1 MAIKYG
7 YLVDPNKQFQ
17 YKNGKNLTSG
27 YLRVFDAN
35 TDDPAP
41 TYSNWQLT
49 PNPQNITLDDNGR
62 AVVICDSSKSYR
74 LEVFSYDGELLWT
87 IEPLTCMGGGGS
99 SVSVGVQDI
108 ISTDQSVQVD
118 IHNGIAD
125 LSADRGDPQVIVTSS
140 NTLTEDGQFTFTTA
154 TSRSG
159 NKLNISD
166 GQVVSARQYIHFEAT
181 VALVWAGAA
190 NASTEVSLTCLDTT
204 EKRDFD
210 LSFAHTEYL
219 DVSADYEVSTD
230 NTPLYVTVLNLYPG
244 MTATV
249 ENFSVHAVTKRYGD
263 GSEYRAGNG
272 ILIQAGE
279 ISVDPSVVQ
288 EKLEAGANIS
298 IVGNVISATAEPQ
311 QPADWAATEGVTRIL
326 NKPDLDVYATHS
338 EVTYGLAQKQDTISD
353 LSTIRSGAAAGATA
367 VQPSEMD
374 SALAGKQDVIN
385 DLSTIRSG
393 AAKGATSVQ
402 PADLAPYAVA
412 SDVETALA
420 GKQDTI
426 SDLSTIRSGASA
438 GATAVQPA
446 TMNSALAG
454 KQDTIS
460 DLATIRSGAA
470 SGATAVQP
478 ATMNSA
484 LAGKQDTIADLS
496 DIRSGAA
503 AGATAVQPAALEPY
517 ALTSDVNTVLA
528 GKQDVISDL
537 STIRSGASAGAT
549 AVQPG
554 DLATVATTGAYSDLS
569 GTPTIPT
576 VDQIYDGTSANAQS
590 GVAVASAIS
599 GKQDTISDLS
609 TIRNGA
615 AAGATAVQP
624 ADLDPY
630 AMTSDVNTALAGKQD
645 SISDLATIRSGAAAG
660 ATAVQPADMNTALAG
675 KQDVISDLSAIRS
688 GAASGATAVQPATMN
703 TALALK
709 EDAANKSQTLDPT
722 SATQFPSS
730 AATASFVNSSVATNT
745 ATFRG
750 NFNLTDLGL
759 TYPATNAQIE
769 AALDAH
775 TWPVGVVPTNNDYV
789 YVEIENPQTTGIDD
803 VVERFKYDGT
813 YWHYEYTLNNSS
825 FTAAEKAAI
834 DSGIDS
840 AKVAIYDAHVAN
852 GDIHVTAT
860 EKATWNA
867 KQDAISDLSTIRSG
881 AAAGVTAVQPGDLA
895 TVATTG
901 AYGDLSGT
909 PTVEQTYDGTSA
921 NAQSGVAVAGAIAGK
936 QDTISDLS
944 TIRSG
949 AAAGA
954 TAVQPGDLATV
965 ATTGAYSDLSGT
977 PAIPVVDQ
985 TYDAN
990 STNAQSGVSVAS
1002 AVSTKQDTI
1011 SDLSTI
1017 RSGAAAG
1024 ATAVQPGD
1032 LATVATTGAYSDL
1045 SGTPTIP
1052 TVDQTYNAASAN
1064 AQSGVAVASA
1074 ISGKQDTI
1082 SDLSTIRSGAAA
1094 GATAVQP
1101 GDLSAVATTGAY
1113 SDLSGTPTVDQ
1124 TYSAASTNAQSG
1136 VAVASAIAGVNAVPA
1151 STSSDADKVLTVD
1164 AQGVPGWANAQA
1176 PISAGSGID
1185 ITNNVVSAKVDGS
1198 TIGTN
1203 SNGELES
1210 LVTQTNADWDAVSGV
1225 SEILN
1230 KPVPKTLSAG
1240 AGISITENQSTITIA
1255 NTAPDVPIGSW
1266 EDVSTEA
1273 QFNTTPILAGTI
1285 EIKYNATL
1293 KLVSVTADVNLDAGA
1308 AGIFT
1313 WSNRLKPVANAF
1325 ALGNALNL
1333 YVSQTGLTQPAN
1345 ATNRWVNGVWM
1356 WPVVGGN

>member
-1 MAIKYG
+1 MATT
-7 YLVDPNKQFQ
+7 YLRLFDPTQQFQ
-17 YKNGKNLTSG
+17 LKSG
-27 YLRVFDAN
+27 AINTAGLLRVYLN
-35 TDDPAP
+35 GTDDLADIYDENGTQLAQPAV
-41 TYSNWQLT
+41 
-49 PNPQNITLDDNGR
+49 LDNNGR
-62 AVVICDSSKSYR
+62 ALGLFVDSKKTYR
-74 LEVFSYDGELLWT
+74 LEVYDQFGSLLFT
-87 IEPLTCMGGGGS
+87 VRNMTPCGGGGGS
-99 SVSVGVQDI
+99 SLGSQYDLV
-108 ISTDQSVQVD
+108 STDGSVSIDKSVD
-118 IHNGIAD
+118 GGRTTFD
-125 LSADRGDPQVIVTSS
+125 LSADKGSPEVIVTASAERTTDGAFRFS
-140 NTLTEDGQFTFTTA
+140 APTSHSGTKLTVDDGTV
-154 TSRSG
+154 
-159 NKLNISD
+159 ISD
-166 GQVVSARQYIHFEAT
+166 RQFIHFEAT
-181 VALVWAGAA
+181 VRLVWSSQQ
-190 NASTEVSLTCLDTT
+190 NAEADIQFRCMDTVET
-204 EKRDFD
+204 VRFD
-210 LSFAHTEYL
+210 LSFPHTEFL
-219 DVSADYEVSTD
+219 DVSADYEVTTD
-230 NTPLYVTVLNLYPG
+230 GTAIPVTVSGLPTGLS
-244 MTATV
+244 ATV
-249 ENFSVHAVTKRYGD
+249 ENFSVHAIARRYGE
-263 GSEYRAGNG
+263 GGEYRAGNG
-272 ILIQAGE
+272 IIIQTGE
-279 ISVDPSVVQ
+279 ISIDPTVVQ

-326 NKPDLDVYATHS
+326 NKPDLGVYATHS

-367 VQPSEMD
+367 VQPATMNA
-374 SALAGKQDVIN
+374 ALAGKQDVIS

-420 GKQDTI
+420 GKQDVI

-484 LAGKQDTIADLS
+484 LAGKQDVISDLS

-503 AGATAVQPAALEPY
+503 SGATAVQPA
-517 ALTSDVNTVLA
+517 TMNTALA

-537 STIRSGASAGAT
+537 SDIRSGAS
-549 AVQPG
+549 
-554 DLATVATTGAYSDLS
+554 
-569 GTPTIPT
+569 
-576 VDQIYDGTSANAQS
+576 
-590 GVAVASAIS
+590 
-599 GKQDTISDLS
+599 
-609 TIRNGA
+609 
-615 AAGATAVQP
+615 
-624 ADLDPY
+624 
-630 AMTSDVNTALAGKQD
+630 
-645 SISDLATIRSGAAAG
+645 AG

-675 KQDVISDLSAIRS
+675 KQDVISDLSTIRS
-688 GAASGATAVQPATMN
+688 GAAAGATAVQPATMN
-703 TALALK
+703 SALALK

-722 SATQFPSS
+722 SATEFPSS

-750 NFNLTDLGL
+750 NFKLADLGL

-803 VVERFKYDGT
+803 VVERFKYDGS

-852 GDIHVTAT
+852 GDIHVTAA

-867 KQDAISDLSTIRSG
+867 KQDA
-881 AAAGVTAVQPGDLA
+881 
-895 TVATTG
+895 
-901 AYGDLSGT
+901 
-909 PTVEQTYDGTSA
+909 
-921 NAQSGVAVAGAIAGK
+921 
-936 QDTISDLS
+936 ISDLS

-965 ATTGAYSDLSGT
+965 AS
-977 PAIPVVDQ
+977 
-985 TYDAN
+985 
-990 STNAQSGVSVAS
+990 
-1002 AVSTKQDTI
+1002 
-1011 SDLSTI
+1011 
-1017 RSGAAAG
+1017 
-1024 ATAVQPGD
+1024 
-1032 LATVATTGAYSDL
+1032 TGAYSDL

-1052 TVDQTYNAASAN
+1052 VVDQTYDASSAN

-1082 SDLSTIRSGAAA
+1082 SDLATIRSGAAA

-1185 ITNNVVSAKVDGS
+1185 ITNNVVSAKVDGTS
-1198 TIGTN
+1198 VSFNAQGQLQSAAGT
-1203 SNGELES
+1203 
-1210 LVTQTNADWDAVSGV
+1210 QADWAENDPADPSYIVA
-1225 SEILN
+1225 
-1230 KPVPKTLSAG
+1230 KPVPKMLTAG
-1240 AGISITENQSTITIA
+1240 NGISITENQSTITIA
-1255 NTAPDVPIGSW
+1255 NTSTVDQTYNASSANAQSGIAVASGISNAVSGAIGDLPTNLTAAQI
-1266 EDVSTEA
+1266 EAIKVALGIDETELFSGNA
-1273 QFNTTPILAGTI
+1273 TGNTPINLSESMFHFERLKIWICSKEDANNPVSIVEVPTSGLSSYLWVYLTDRYNNTWQWITWRFSYAITNSGTTLT
-1285 EIKYNATL
+1285 EVSNAYGG
-1293 KLVSVTADVNLDAGA
+1293 SNSNS
-1308 AGIFT
+1308 T
-1313 WSNRLKPVANAF
+1313 WSA
-1325 ALGNALNL
+1325 GLNV
-1333 YVSQTGLTQPAN
+1333 YDNHVYKI
-1345 ATNRWVNGVWM
+1345 
-1356 WPVVGGN
+1356 VGIHRIASN

>member
-87 IEPLTCMGGGGS
+87 IEPLTCMGGGGY

-159 NKLNISD
+159 NKLNIVD
-166 GQVVSARQYIHFEAT
+166 GQVVSAKQYIHFEAT

-190 NASTEVSLTCLDTT
+190 NASTEVSLVCLDTT

-219 DVSADYEVSTD
+219 DVSADYEVSTE

-272 ILIQAGE
+272 ILIQTGE
-279 ISVDPSVVQ
+279 ISIDPTVVQ

-311 QPADWAATEGVTRIL
+311 QPSDWAATEGVTRIL
-326 NKPDLDVYATHS
+326 NKPDLGVYATHS
-338 EVTYGLAQKQDTISD
+338 EVSYGLAQKQDTISD

-367 VQPSEMD
+367 VQPSEMS
-374 SALAGKQDVIN
+374 SALAGKQDVIS
-385 DLSTIRSG
+385 DLSAIRSG

-454 KQDTIS
+454 KQDVIS
-460 DLATIRSGAA
+460 DLNTIRSGAA

-478 ATMNSA
+478 ATMNAA
-484 LAGKQDTIADLS
+484 LAGKQDVISDLS

-503 AGATAVQPAALEPY
+503 AGATAVQPA
-517 ALTSDVNTVLA
+517 TMNTALA

-537 STIRSGASAGAT
+537 SDIRSGASAGAT
-549 AVQPG
+549 AVQP
-554 DLATVATTGAYSDLS
+554 
-569 GTPTIPT
+569 
-576 VDQIYDGTSANAQS
+576 
-590 GVAVASAIS
+590 
-599 GKQDTISDLS
+599 
-609 TIRNGA
+609 
-615 AAGATAVQP
+615 
-624 ADLDPY
+624 AD
-630 AMTSDVNTALAGKQD
+630 MNTALAGKQD
-645 SISDLATIRSGAAAG
+645 VISDLATIRSGAAAG

-675 KQDVISDLSAIRS
+675 
-688 GAASGATAVQPATMN
+688 
-703 TALALK
+703 K

-750 NFNLTDLGL
+750 NFKLTDLGL

-769 AALDAH
+769 SALDAH
-775 TWPVGVVPTNNDYV
+775 TWPVGVTPTNNDYV

-803 VVERFKYDGT
+803 VVERFKYDGS

-852 GDIHVTAT
+852 GDIHVTAA

-867 KQDAISDLSTIRSG
+867 KQDA
-881 AAAGVTAVQPGDLA
+881 
-895 TVATTG
+895 
-901 AYGDLSGT
+901 
-909 PTVEQTYDGTSA
+909 
-921 NAQSGVAVAGAIAGK
+921 
-936 QDTISDLS
+936 
-944 TIRSG
+944 
-949 AAAGA
+949 
-954 TAVQPGDLATV
+954 
-965 ATTGAYSDLSGT
+965 
-977 PAIPVVDQ
+977 
-985 TYDAN
+985 
-990 STNAQSGVSVAS
+990 
-1002 AVSTKQDTI
+1002 I

-1052 TVDQTYNAASAN
+1052 TVDQAYNASSAN

-1101 GDLSAVATTGAY
+1101 GDLATVATTGAY

-1185 ITNNVVSAKVDGS
+1185 ITNNTVSVKVDGS
-1198 TIGTN
+1198 SVSINAQGQLQSAAGT
-1203 SNGELES
+1203 
-1210 LVTQTNADWDAVSGV
+1210 QADWAETDPADPSYIVA
-1225 SEILN
+1225 
-1230 KPVPKTLSAG
+1230 KPVPKTLTAG
-1240 AGISITENQSTITIA
+1240 NGISITENQSTITIT
-1255 NTAPDVPIGSW
+1255 NTFASAAVTDVQV
-1266 EDVSTEA
+1266 D
-1273 QFNTTPILAGTI
+1273 GT
-1285 EIKYNATL
+1285 
-1293 KLVSVTADVNLDAGA
+1293 SVVTNG
-1308 AGIFT
+1308 
-1313 WSNRLKPVANAF
+1313 VANITVDQTYDASSANAQSGVAVASAISAAVIPISVVA
-1325 ALGNALNL
+1325 ALPANPDPNTL
-1333 YVSQTGLTQPAN
+1333 YVVTGA
-1345 ATNRWVNGVWM
+1345 
-1356 WPVVGGN
+1356 

>member
-1 MAIKYG
+1 MATKYG

-125 LSADRGDPQVIVTSS
+125 LSADKGDPQVIVTSS

-159 NKLNISD
+159 NKLNIVD
-166 GQVVSARQYIHFEAT
+166 GQVVSAKQYIHFEAT

-190 NASTEVSLTCLDTT
+190 NASTEVSLVCLDTT

-219 DVSADYEVSTD
+219 DVSADYEVSTE

-272 ILIQAGE
+272 ILIQTGE
-279 ISVDPSVVQ
+279 ISIDPTVVQ

-311 QPADWAATEGVTRIL
+311 QPSDWAATEGVTRIL
-326 NKPDLDVYATHS
+326 NKPDLDIYATHS

-367 VQPSEMD
+367 VQPSEMS
-374 SALAGKQDVIN
+374 SALAGKQDVIS

-412 SDVETALA
+412 SDVESALA
-420 GKQDTI
+420 GKQDVI

-454 KQDTIS
+454 KQDVIS
-460 DLATIRSGAA
+460 DLNTIRSGAA

-478 ATMNSA
+478 ATMNAA
-484 LAGKQDTIADLS
+484 LAGKQDVISDLA

-503 AGATAVQPAALEPY
+503 AGATAVQPADM
-517 ALTSDVNTVLA
+517 TSALA

-537 STIRSGASAGAT
+537 S
-549 AVQPG
+549 
-554 DLATVATTGAYSDLS
+554 D
-569 GTPTIPT
+569 
-576 VDQIYDGTSANAQS
+576 
-590 GVAVASAIS
+590 
-599 GKQDTISDLS
+599 
-609 TIRNGA
+609 
-615 AAGATAVQP
+615 
-624 ADLDPY
+624 
-630 AMTSDVNTALAGKQD
+630 
-645 SISDLATIRSGAAAG
+645 IRSGAAAG

-675 KQDVISDLSAIRS
+675 KQDVISDLSTIRS
-688 GAASGATAVQPATMN
+688 GAAAGATAVQPADMN
-703 TALALK
+703 TALATK
-709 EDAANKSQTLDPT
+709 EDAANKSQTLDPAST
-722 SATQFPSS
+722 TQFPSS

-750 NFNLTDLGL
+750 NFKLPDLGL
-759 TYPATNAQIE
+759 TYPATDAQIE

-775 TWPVGVVPTNNDYV
+775 VWPVGVVPTNNDYV
-789 YVEIENPQTTGIDD
+789 YVEIENPQTTGVDD
-803 VVERFKYDGT
+803 VVKRFKFNGT
-813 YWHYEYTLNNSS
+813 DWHYEYTLNNSS

-834 DSGIDS
+834 DSGIDA

-852 GDIHVTAT
+852 GDIHVTPT
-860 EKATWNA
+860 EKTTWNA

-881 AAAGVTAVQPGDLA
+881 AAAGATAVQDPDYVHTDENFTSAEKTKLSGIEAGAQVNVNADWNAASGTDAYIANKPQNLVQDASYVHTDENFTSSDKSKLAGIEAGAQVNVKPDWNATAGSDDEILNKPSLA

-901 AYGDLSGT
+901 AFSDLSGT
-909 PTVEQTYDGTSA
+909 PTVDQTYDGTSA
-921 NAQSGVAVAGAIAGK
+921 NAQSGVAVA
-936 QDTISDLS
+936 Q
-944 TIRSG
+944 
-949 AAAGA
+949 
-954 TAVQPGDLATV
+954 
-965 ATTGAYSDLSGT
+965 
-977 PAIPVVDQ
+977 
-985 TYDAN
+985 
-990 STNAQSGVSVAS
+990 
-1002 AVSTKQDTI
+1002 
-1011 SDLSTI
+1011 
-1017 RSGAAAG
+1017 
-1024 ATAVQPGD
+1024 
-1032 LATVATTGAYSDL
+1032 
-1045 SGTPTIP
+1045 
-1052 TVDQTYNAASAN
+1052 
-1064 AQSGVAVASA
+1064 
-1074 ISGKQDTI
+1074 
-1082 SDLSTIRSGAAA
+1082 
-1094 GATAVQP
+1094 
-1101 GDLSAVATTGAY
+1101 
-1113 SDLSGTPTVDQ
+1113 
-1124 TYSAASTNAQSG
+1124 
-1136 VAVASAIAGVNAVPA
+1136 AIAGVNAVPA
-1151 STSSDADKVLTVD
+1151 STSADSSKVLTVNSI
-1164 AQGVPGWANAQA
+1164 GTPEWAAAQA

-1185 ITNNVVSAKVDGS
+1185 ITNNAVSVKVDGTTVTVNGS
-1198 TIGTN
+1198 GQLQATQPTVDQTYNASSANAQSGTAVAGAIAGKEDEFSAGDGLEFTTDGQGN
-1203 SNGELES
+1203 RVLQVDTPVDIVAGPGIVIDNPDGNTLRVSVSQADEVVLFETTTPTTGTVAPITLSESIYNFEKIKIVGRLNGNDAVGAPMEWGWYTNDIPVGSRLNCFGVPLNDITNPSLGVYIRNSVEVVSNGTS
-1210 LVTQTNADWDAVSGV
+1210 LTHEHTHSWQLQGNS
-1225 SEILN
+1225 LM
-1230 KPVPKTLSAG
+1230 P
-1240 AGISITENQSTITIA
+1240 QST
-1255 NTAPDVPIGSW
+1255 DVWG
-1266 EDVSTEA
+1266 
-1273 QFNTTPILAGTI
+1273 QLRYF
-1285 EIKYNATL
+1285 
-1293 KLVSVTADVNLDAGA
+1293 
-1308 AGIFT
+1308 
-1313 WSNRLKPVANAF
+1313 R
-1325 ALGNALNL
+1325 
-1333 YVSQTGLTQPAN
+1333 
-1345 ATNRWVNGVWM
+1345 
-1356 WPVVGGN
+1356 VVGIHRIASN

>member
-1 MAIKYG
+1 MATKYG

-87 IEPLTCMGGGGS
+87 IEPLACMSGGGS

-140 NTLTEDGQFTFTTA
+140 NTLTEDGQFTFTAA

-159 NKLNISD
+159 SKLNIVD

-219 DVSADYEVSTD
+219 DVSADYEVSTE

-244 MTATV
+244 MTAQV

-279 ISVDPSVVQ
+279 ISVDPTVVQ

-326 NKPDLDVYATHS
+326 NKPDLDIYATHS

-367 VQPSEMD
+367 VQPSEMS
-374 SALAGKQDVIN
+374 SALAGKQDVIS

-412 SDVETALA
+412 SDVETALT
-420 GKQDTI
+420 GKQDVI

-460 DLATIRSGAA
+460 DLATIRSGASA
-470 SGATAVQP
+470 GATAVQP

-484 LAGKQDTIADLS
+484 LAGKQDVISDLS
-496 DIRSGAA
+496 DIRSGAE
-503 AGATAVQPAALEPY
+503 AGATAVQPA
-517 ALTSDVNTVLA
+517 TMNTALA

-537 STIRSGASAGAT
+537 SDIRSGAS
-549 AVQPG
+549 
-554 DLATVATTGAYSDLS
+554 
-569 GTPTIPT
+569 
-576 VDQIYDGTSANAQS
+576 
-590 GVAVASAIS
+590 
-599 GKQDTISDLS
+599 
-609 TIRNGA
+609 
-615 AAGATAVQP
+615 
-624 ADLDPY
+624 
-630 AMTSDVNTALAGKQD
+630 
-645 SISDLATIRSGAAAG
+645 AG

-675 KQDVISDLSAIRS
+675 KQDVISDLATIRS
-688 GAASGATAVQPATMN
+688 GAAAGATAVQPATMN
-703 TALALK
+703 TALAGK

-722 SATQFPSS
+722 SATEFPSS

-750 NFNLTDLGL
+750 NFKLADLGL

-803 VVERFKYDGT
+803 VVERFKFNGT
-813 YWHYEYTLNNSS
+813 DWHYEYTLNNSS

-834 DSGIDS
+834 DSGIDA

-852 GDIHVTAT
+852 GDIHVTAA
-860 EKATWNA
+860 EKTTWNA
-867 KQDAISDLSTIRSG
+867 KQDAI
-881 AAAGVTAVQPGDLA
+881 
-895 TVATTG
+895 
-901 AYGDLSGT
+901 
-909 PTVEQTYDGTSA
+909 
-921 NAQSGVAVAGAIAGK
+921 N
-936 QDTISDLS
+936 DLS

-965 ATTGAYSDLSGT
+965 ATTGAFSDLTGT
-977 PAIPVVDQ
+977 
-985 TYDAN
+985 
-990 STNAQSGVSVAS
+990 
-1002 AVSTKQDTI
+1002 
-1011 SDLSTI
+1011 
-1017 RSGAAAG
+1017 
-1024 ATAVQPGD
+1024 
-1032 LATVATTGAYSDL
+1032 
-1045 SGTPTIP
+1045 P

-1064 AQSGVAVASA
+1064 AQSGVAVTGA

-1082 SDLSTIRSGAAA
+1082 SDLATIRSGAAA

-1124 TYSAASTNAQSG
+1124 TYSASSANAQSG

-1185 ITNNVVSAKVDGS
+1185 ITNNVVSAKVDGTS
-1198 TIGTN
+1198 VSFNAQGQLQ
-1203 SNGELES
+1203 SAAGA
-1210 LVTQTNADWDAVSGV
+1210 QADWAETDPADPSYIVA
-1225 SEILN
+1225 
-1230 KPVPKTLSAG
+1230 KPVPKTLAAG
-1240 AGISITENQSTITIA
+1240 NGISIIENQSTITIA
-1255 NTAPDVPIGSW
+1255 NTSTVDQTYDASSTNAQSGVAVASAISGKQDTLAAGTGIAINNNVISAGYNETVLWSSSTTATSFTISELLANFQRLKVKMKYNGMTVW
-1266 EDVSTEA
+1266 CDGTIVSNA
-1273 QFNTTPILAGTI
+1273 QFTIACAGFASNSGDT
-1285 EIKYNATL
+1285 
-1293 KLVSVTADVNLDAGA
+1293 
-1308 AGIFT
+1308 
-1313 WSNRLKPVANAF
+1313 NRLQVFGGSFTTSNGYDFASEAGRCIYFAN
-1325 ALGNALNL
+1325 GSN
-1333 YVSQTGLTQPAN
+1333 VIGGGSTGACELLAVIGV
-1345 ATNRWVNGVWM
+1345 NRIASN
-1356 WPVVGGN
+1356 

>member
-503 AGATAVQPAALEPY
+503 AGATAVQPA
-517 ALTSDVNTVLA
+517 TMNTALA

-537 STIRSGASAGAT
+537 SDIRSGASAGAT
-549 AVQPG
+549 AVQP
-554 DLATVATTGAYSDLS
+554 AT
-569 GTPTIPT
+569 
-576 VDQIYDGTSANAQS
+576 
-590 GVAVASAIS
+590 
-599 GKQDTISDLS
+599 
-609 TIRNGA
+609 
-615 AAGATAVQP
+615 
-624 ADLDPY
+624 
-630 AMTSDVNTALAGKQD
+630 MNTALAGKQD
-645 SISDLATIRSGAAAG
+645 VISDLSTIRSGAAAG

-675 KQDVISDLSAIRS
+675 K
-688 GAASGATAVQPATMN
+688 
-703 TALALK
+703 

-722 SATQFPSS
+722 STTEFPSS

-750 NFNLTDLGL
+750 NFKLADLGL

-803 VVERFKYDGT
+803 VVERFKYDGS

-881 AAAGVTAVQPGDLA
+881 AAAGATAVQPGDLA

-901 AYGDLSGT
+901 AYSDLSGT
-909 PTVEQTYDGTSA
+909 PTIPVVDQTYSASSA
-921 NAQSGVAVAGAIAGK
+921 NAQSGVAVASAISGK

-977 PAIPVVDQ
+977 P
-985 TYDAN
+985 
-990 STNAQSGVSVAS
+990 
-1002 AVSTKQDTI
+1002 
-1011 SDLSTI
+1011 
-1017 RSGAAAG
+1017 
-1024 ATAVQPGD
+1024 
-1032 LATVATTGAYSDL
+1032 
-1045 SGTPTIP
+1045 
-1052 TVDQTYNAASAN
+1052 
-1064 AQSGVAVASA
+1064 
-1074 ISGKQDTI
+1074 
-1082 SDLSTIRSGAAA
+1082 
-1094 GATAVQP
+1094 
-1101 GDLSAVATTGAY
+1101 
-1113 SDLSGTPTVDQ
+1113 TVDQ

-1136 VAVASAIAGVNAVPA
+1136 VAVAQAVAGVNAVPA

-1185 ITNNVVSAKVDGS
+1185 ITNNVVSAKVDGTS
-1198 TIGTN
+1198 VSFNAQGQLQ
-1203 SNGELES
+1203 SAAGA
-1210 LVTQTNADWDAVSGV
+1210 QADWAETDPADPSYIVA
-1225 SEILN
+1225 
-1230 KPVPKTLSAG
+1230 KPVPKTLAAG
-1240 AGISITENQSTITIA
+1240 NGISITENQSTITIA
-1255 NTAPDVPIGSW
+1255 NTSTVDQTYDASSANAQSGVAVASAISGKQDTLAAGTGIAINNNVISAGYNETVLWSSSTTATSFTISELLANFQRLKVKMKYNGMTVW
-1266 EDVSTEA
+1266 CDGTIVSNA
-1273 QFNTTPILAGTI
+1273 QFTIACAGFAS
-1285 EIKYNATL
+1285 N
-1293 KLVSVTADVNLDAGA
+1293 SGDA
-1308 AGIFT
+1308 
-1313 WSNRLKPVANAF
+1313 NRLQVFGGSFTSSNGYDFASEAGRCIYFANGSNVIGGGSTVACELLAVI
-1325 ALGNALNL
+1325 G
-1333 YVSQTGLTQPAN
+1333 V
-1345 ATNRWVNGVWM
+1345 NRIASN
-1356 WPVVGGN
+1356 

>member
-219 DVSADYEVSTD
+219 DVSADYEVATD
-230 NTPLYVTVLNLYPG
+230 NTPLYITVLNLYPG

-326 NKPDLDVYATHS
+326 NKPDLGVYATHS

-367 VQPSEMD
+367 VQPSEMNT
-374 SALAGKQDVIN
+374 ALAGKQDVIS
-385 DLSTIRSG
+385 DLPAIRSG

-503 AGATAVQPAALEPY
+503 AGATAVQPA
-517 ALTSDVNTVLA
+517 TMNTALA

-537 STIRSGASAGAT
+537 SDIRSGASAGAT
-549 AVQPG
+549 AVQP
-554 DLATVATTGAYSDLS
+554 
-569 GTPTIPT
+569 
-576 VDQIYDGTSANAQS
+576 
-590 GVAVASAIS
+590 
-599 GKQDTISDLS
+599 
-609 TIRNGA
+609 
-615 AAGATAVQP
+615 
-624 ADLDPY
+624 AD
-630 AMTSDVNTALAGKQD
+630 MTSALAGKQD
-645 SISDLATIRSGAAAG
+645 VISDLATIRSGAAAG

-675 KQDVISDLSAIRS
+675 KEN
-688 GAASGATAVQPATMN
+688 AS
-703 TALALK
+703 
-709 EDAANKSQTLDPT
+709 NKSQTLDPT
-722 SATQFPSS
+722 STTEFPSS

-750 NFNLTDLGL
+750 NFKLADLGL

-803 VVERFKYDGT
+803 VVERFKYDGS

-852 GDIHVTAT
+852 GDIHVTAA

-881 AAAGVTAVQPGDLA
+881 AAAGATAVQPGDLA

-901 AYGDLSGT
+901 AYSDLTGT
-909 PTVEQTYDGTSA
+909 PTVDQTYDASSA
-921 NAQSGVAVAGAIAGK
+921 NAQSGVAVASAISGK

-977 PAIPVVDQ
+977 P
-985 TYDAN
+985 
-990 STNAQSGVSVAS
+990 
-1002 AVSTKQDTI
+1002 
-1011 SDLSTI
+1011 
-1017 RSGAAAG
+1017 
-1024 ATAVQPGD
+1024 
-1032 LATVATTGAYSDL
+1032 
-1045 SGTPTIP
+1045 
-1052 TVDQTYNAASAN
+1052 
-1064 AQSGVAVASA
+1064 
-1074 ISGKQDTI
+1074 
-1082 SDLSTIRSGAAA
+1082 
-1094 GATAVQP
+1094 
-1101 GDLSAVATTGAY
+1101 
-1113 SDLSGTPTVDQ
+1113 TVDQ

-1136 VAVASAIAGVNAVPA
+1136 VAVAQAVAGVNAVPA

-1185 ITNNVVSAKVDGS
+1185 ITNNVVSAKVDGTS
-1198 TIGTN
+1198 VSFNAQGQLQ
-1203 SNGELES
+1203 SAAGA
-1210 LVTQTNADWDAVSGV
+1210 QADWAETDPADPSYIVA
-1225 SEILN
+1225 
-1230 KPVPKTLSAG
+1230 KPVPKTLAAG
-1240 AGISITENQSTITIA
+1240 NGISITENQSTITIA
-1255 NTAPDVPIGSW
+1255 NTSTVDQTYDASSANAQSGVAVASAISGKQDTLAAGTGIAINNNVISAGYNETVLWSSSTTATSFTISELLANFQRLKVKMKYNGMTVW
-1266 EDVSTEA
+1266 CDGTIVSNA
-1273 QFNTTPILAGTI
+1273 QFTIACAGFAS
-1285 EIKYNATL
+1285 N
-1293 KLVSVTADVNLDAGA
+1293 SGDA
-1308 AGIFT
+1308 
-1313 WSNRLKPVANAF
+1313 NRLQVFGGSFTSSNGYDFASEAGRCIYFANGSNVIGGGSTVACELLAVI
-1325 ALGNALNL
+1325 G
-1333 YVSQTGLTQPAN
+1333 V
-1345 ATNRWVNGVWM
+1345 NRIASN
-1356 WPVVGGN
+1356 

>member
-1 MAIKYG
+1 MATT
-7 YLVDPNKQFQ
+7 YLRLFDPTQQFQ
-17 YKNGKNLTSG
+17 LKSG
-27 YLRVFDAN
+27 AINTAGLLRVYLN
-35 TDDPAP
+35 GTDDLADIYDENGTQLAQPAV
-41 TYSNWQLT
+41 
-49 PNPQNITLDDNGR
+49 LDNNGR
-62 AVVICDSSKSYR
+62 ALGLFVDSKKTYR
-74 LEVFSYDGELLWT
+74 LEVYDQFDSLLFT
-87 IEPLTCMGGGGS
+87 VRNMTPCGGGGGS
-99 SVSVGVQDI
+99 SLGSQYDLV
-108 ISTDQSVQVD
+108 STDGSVSIDKSVD
-118 IHNGIAD
+118 GGRTTFD
-125 LSADRGDPQVIVTSS
+125 LSADKGSPEVIVTASGERTTDGAFHFS
-140 NTLTEDGQFTFTTA
+140 APVSHSGTKLTVDDGTVTSDKQF
-154 TSRSG
+154 
-159 NKLNISD
+159 
-166 GQVVSARQYIHFEAT
+166 IHFEAT
-181 VALVWAGAA
+181 VRLVWSSQQ
-190 NASTEVSLTCLDTT
+190 NAEADIQFRCMDTVET
-204 EKRDFD
+204 VRFD
-210 LSFAHTEYL
+210 LSFPHTEFL
-219 DVSADYEVSTD
+219 DVSADYEVTAD
-230 NTPLYVTVLNLYPG
+230 GTPIPVTVSGLPTGLS
-244 MTATV
+244 ATV
-249 ENFSVHAVTKRYGD
+249 ENFSVHAIARRYGE

-272 ILIQAGE
+272 ILIQTGE
-279 ISVDPSVVQ
+279 ISIDPTVVQ

-298 IVGNVISATAEPQ
+298 IVGNTISATAEPQ

-326 NKPDLDVYATHS
+326 NKPDLGVYATHS

-446 TMNSALAG
+446 TMN
-454 KQDTIS
+454 
-460 DLATIRSGAA
+460 
-470 SGATAVQP
+470 TA
-478 ATMNSA
+478 
-484 LAGKQDTIADLS
+484 
-496 DIRSGAA
+496 
-503 AGATAVQPAALEPY
+503 
-517 ALTSDVNTVLA
+517 LA

-537 STIRSGASAGAT
+537 STIRSGAASGAT
-549 AVQPG
+549 AVQP
-554 DLATVATTGAYSDLS
+554 SE
-569 GTPTIPT
+569 
-576 VDQIYDGTSANAQS
+576 
-590 GVAVASAIS
+590 
-599 GKQDTISDLS
+599 
-609 TIRNGA
+609 
-615 AAGATAVQP
+615 
-624 ADLDPY
+624 
-630 AMTSDVNTALAGKQD
+630 MNTALAGKQD
-645 SISDLATIRSGAAAG
+645 VISDLSDIRSGAAAG

-675 KQDVISDLSAIRS
+675 KQDVISDLSDIRSGASAGATAVQPADMNTALAGKQDVISDLSTIRS
-688 GAASGATAVQPATMN
+688 GAAAGATAVQPATMN
-703 TALALK
+703 SALAGK

-722 SATQFPSS
+722 SSTEFPSS

-750 NFNLTDLGL
+750 NFKLADLGL

-775 TWPVGVVPTNNDYV
+775 TWPAGVVPTNNDYV

-803 VVERFKYDGT
+803 VVERFKFNGT
-813 YWHYEYTLNNSS
+813 DWHYEYTLNNSS

-834 DSGIDS
+834 DSGIDA

-852 GDIHVTAT
+852 GDIHVTAA

-867 KQDAISDLSTIRSG
+867 KQDA
-881 AAAGVTAVQPGDLA
+881 
-895 TVATTG
+895 
-901 AYGDLSGT
+901 
-909 PTVEQTYDGTSA
+909 
-921 NAQSGVAVAGAIAGK
+921 
-936 QDTISDLS
+936 ISDLS

-965 ATTGAYSDLSGT
+965 ASTGAYSDLSGT
-977 PAIPVVDQ
+977 PTIPVVDQ
-985 TYDAN
+985 TYDA
-990 STNAQSGVSVAS
+990 SSSNAQSGVAVAGAIS
-1002 AVSTKQDTI
+1002 GKQDTI
-1011 SDLSTI
+1011 SDLATI

-1032 LATVATTGAYSDL
+1032 LAT
-1045 SGTPTIP
+1045 
-1052 TVDQTYNAASAN
+1052 
-1064 AQSGVAVASA
+1064 
-1074 ISGKQDTI
+1074 
-1082 SDLSTIRSGAAA
+1082 
-1094 GATAVQP
+1094 
-1101 GDLSAVATTGAY
+1101 VATTGAY

-1266 EDVSTEA
+1266 VDVSTEV
-1273 QFNTTPILAGTI
+1273 QYDTTPVLAGGF

-1293 KLVSVTADVNLDAGA
+1293 KLVSVTADVNLAAGA
-1308 AGIFT
+1308 ANIFT
-1313 WSNRLKPVANAF
+1313 WSNRLKPVATQF
-1325 ALGNALNL
+1325 ALGNGLTL
-1333 YVSQTGLTQPAN
+1333 YVSQTSLNQPAA
-1345 ATNRWVNGVWM
+1345 ATQRWVNGVWM
-1356 WPVVGGN
+1356 WPVVGE

>member
-1 MAIKYG
+1 MATKYG

-125 LSADRGDPQVIVTSS
+125 LSANKGDPQVIVTSS

-159 NKLNISD
+159 NKLNIVD
-166 GQVVSARQYIHFEAT
+166 GQVVSAKQYIHFEAT

-190 NASTEVSLTCLDTT
+190 NASTEVSLVCLDTT

-219 DVSADYEVSTD
+219 DVSADYEVSTE

-272 ILIQAGE
+272 ILIQTGE
-279 ISVDPSVVQ
+279 ISIDPTVVQ

-326 NKPDLDVYATHS
+326 NKPDLDIYATHS

-367 VQPSEMD
+367 VQPSEMS
-374 SALAGKQDVIN
+374 SALAGKQDVIS

-412 SDVETALA
+412 SDVESALA
-420 GKQDTI
+420 GKQDVI

-454 KQDTIS
+454 KQDVIS
-460 DLATIRSGAA
+460 DLNTIRSGAA

-484 LAGKQDTIADLS
+484 LAGKQDVISDLS

-503 AGATAVQPAALEPY
+503 AGATAVQPADMAS
-517 ALTSDVNTVLA
+517 ALA

-537 STIRSGASAGAT
+537 SDIRS
-549 AVQPG
+549 
-554 DLATVATTGAYSDLS
+554 
-569 GTPTIPT
+569 
-576 VDQIYDGTSANAQS
+576 
-590 GVAVASAIS
+590 
-599 GKQDTISDLS
+599 
-609 TIRNGA
+609 GA

-624 ADLDPY
+624 AD
-630 AMTSDVNTALAGKQD
+630 MNSALAGKQD
-645 SISDLATIRSGAAAG
+645 VISDLATIRSGAAAG

-675 KQDVISDLSAIRS
+675 K
-688 GAASGATAVQPATMN
+688 
-703 TALALK
+703 
-709 EDAANKSQTLDPT
+709 EDAANKSQTLDPAST
-722 SATQFPSS
+722 TQFPSS

-750 NFNLTDLGL
+750 NFKLPDLGL
-759 TYPATNAQIE
+759 TYPATDAQIE

-775 TWPVGVVPTNNDYV
+775 VWPVGVVPTNNDYV
-789 YVEIENPQTTGIDD
+789 YVEIENPQTTGVDD
-803 VVERFKYDGT
+803 VVKRFKYNGT
-813 YWHYEYTLNNSS
+813 DWHYEYTLNNSS

-834 DSGIDS
+834 DSGIDA

-852 GDIHVTAT
+852 GDIHVTPT

-881 AAAGVTAVQPGDLA
+881 AAAG
-895 TVATTG
+895 
-901 AYGDLSGT
+901 
-909 PTVEQTYDGTSA
+909 
-921 NAQSGVAVAGAIAGK
+921 
-936 QDTISDLS
+936 
-944 TIRSG
+944 
-949 AAAGA
+949 A
-954 TAVQPGDLATV
+954 TAVQDPDYVHTDENFTSAEKTKLAGIE
-965 ATTGAYSDLSGT
+965 AGAQVNVNADWNAASGT
-977 PAIPVVDQ
+977 DAYIANKPQNLVQDANYVHTDENFTSSDKSKLAGIEAGAEVNVKPDWNAVAGSDDEILNKPAIPGGTQLVP
-985 TYDAN
+985 A
-990 STNAQSGVSVAS
+990 
-1002 AVSTKQDTI
+1002 
-1011 SDLSTI
+1011 
-1017 RSGAAAG
+1017 
-1024 ATAVQPGD
+1024 ATA
-1032 LATVATTGAYSDL
+1032 
-1045 SGTPTIP
+1045 
-1052 TVDQTYNAASAN
+1052 
-1064 AQSGVAVASA
+1064 
-1074 ISGKQDTI
+1074 
-1082 SDLSTIRSGAAA
+1082 
-1094 GATAVQP
+1094 
-1101 GDLSAVATTGAY
+1101 
-1113 SDLSGTPTVDQ
+1113 
-1124 TYSAASTNAQSG
+1124 
-1136 VAVASAIAGVNAVPA
+1136 
-1151 STSSDADKVLTVD
+1151 SDADKVLTVD
-1164 AQGVPGWANAQA
+1164 AHGVPGWANAQA

-1185 ITNNVVSAKVDGS
+1185 ITNNTVSVKVDGS
-1198 TIGTN
+1198 SVSINAQGQLQ
-1203 SNGELES
+1203 SAAGA
-1210 LVTQTNADWDAVSGV
+1210 QADWAETDPADPSYIVA
-1225 SEILN
+1225 
-1230 KPVPKTLSAG
+1230 KPIPKTLAAG
-1240 AGISITENQSTITIA
+1240 NGISITENQSTITIS
-1255 NTAPDVPIGSW
+1255 NTATPPTVDQTYDASSTNAQSGAAVASAISNKQDTLTAGTGIAINSNVISANYNETVLW
-1266 EDVSTEA
+1266 SSSTSATSFTVSELLTNFQRLKVKMKYNGMTVWCDGTIVSNA
-1273 QFNTTPILAGTI
+1273 QFTIACAGFAS
-1285 EIKYNATL
+1285 N
-1293 KLVSVTADVNLDAGA
+1293 SGDA
-1308 AGIFT
+1308 
-1313 WSNRLKPVANAF
+1313 NRLQVFGGSFTSSNGYDFASEAGRCIYFAN
-1325 ALGNALNL
+1325 GSNAIGGG
-1333 YVSQTGLTQPAN
+1333 STGACELLTVIGV
-1345 ATNRWVNGVWM
+1345 NRIASN
-1356 WPVVGGN
+1356 

>member
-1 MAIKYG
+1 MATKYG

-125 LSADRGDPQVIVTSS
+125 LSADKGDPQVIVTSS

-159 NKLNISD
+159 NKLNIVD
-166 GQVVSARQYIHFEAT
+166 GQVVSAKQYIHFEAT

-190 NASTEVSLTCLDTT
+190 NASTEVSLVCLDTT

-219 DVSADYEVSTD
+219 DVSADYEVSTE

-272 ILIQAGE
+272 ILIQTGE
-279 ISVDPSVVQ
+279 ISIDPTVVQ

-326 NKPDLDVYATHS
+326 NKPDLDIYATHS

-367 VQPSEMD
+367 VQPSEMS
-374 SALAGKQDVIN
+374 SALAGKQDVIS

-420 GKQDTI
+420 GKQDVI

-454 KQDTIS
+454 KQDVIS
-460 DLATIRSGAA
+460 DLSTIRSGAA

-478 ATMNSA
+478 VTMNAA
-484 LAGKQDTIADLS
+484 LAGKQDVINDLA

-503 AGATAVQPAALEPY
+503 AGATAVQPADM
-517 ALTSDVNTVLA
+517 TSALA

-537 STIRSGASAGAT
+537 S
-549 AVQPG
+549 
-554 DLATVATTGAYSDLS
+554 D
-569 GTPTIPT
+569 
-576 VDQIYDGTSANAQS
+576 
-590 GVAVASAIS
+590 
-599 GKQDTISDLS
+599 
-609 TIRNGA
+609 
-615 AAGATAVQP
+615 
-624 ADLDPY
+624 
-630 AMTSDVNTALAGKQD
+630 
-645 SISDLATIRSGAAAG
+645 IRSGAAAG

-675 KQDVISDLSAIRS
+675 KQDVISDLATIRS
-688 GAASGATAVQPATMN
+688 GAAAGATAVQPADMN
-703 TALALK
+703 TALAAK
-709 EDAANKSQTLDPT
+709 EDAANKSQTLDPSST
-722 SATQFPSS
+722 TQFPSS

-750 NFNLTDLGL
+750 NFKLPDLGL
-759 TYPATNAQIE
+759 TYPATDAQIE

-775 TWPVGVVPTNNDYV
+775 VWPVGVVPTNNDYV
-789 YVEIENPQTTGIDD
+789 YVEIENPQTTGVDD
-803 VVERFKYDGT
+803 VVKRFKFNGT
-813 YWHYEYTLNNSS
+813 DWHYEYTLNNSS

-834 DSGIDS
+834 DSGIDA

-852 GDIHVTAT
+852 GDIHVTPT

-867 KQDAISDLSTIRSG
+867 KQDA
-881 AAAGVTAVQPGDLA
+881 
-895 TVATTG
+895 
-901 AYGDLSGT
+901 
-909 PTVEQTYDGTSA
+909 
-921 NAQSGVAVAGAIAGK
+921 
-936 QDTISDLS
+936 
-944 TIRSG
+944 
-949 AAAGA
+949 
-954 TAVQPGDLATV
+954 
-965 ATTGAYSDLSGT
+965 
-977 PAIPVVDQ
+977 
-985 TYDAN
+985 
-990 STNAQSGVSVAS
+990 
-1002 AVSTKQDTI
+1002 I

-1052 TVDQTYNAASAN
+1052 TVDQTYNASSAN
-1064 AQSGVAVASA
+1064 AQSGVAVAGA

-1101 GDLSAVATTGAY
+1101 GDLATVATTGAY
-1113 SDLSGTPTVDQ
+1113 SDLSGTPTIPVVDQ

-1136 VAVASAIAGVNAVPA
+1136 AAVAQAVAGVNAVPA

-1185 ITNNVVSAKVDGS
+1185 ITNNTVSVKVDGTS
-1198 TIGTN
+1198 VSVNAQGQLQSAAGT
-1203 SNGELES
+1203 
-1210 LVTQTNADWDAVSGV
+1210 QADWAETDPADPSYIVA
-1225 SEILN
+1225 
-1230 KPVPKTLSAG
+1230 KPVPKTLAAG
-1240 AGISITENQSTITIA
+1240 NGISITENQSTITIT
-1255 NTAPDVPIGSW
+1255 NTFAS
-1266 EDVSTEA
+1266 A
-1273 QFNTTPILAGTI
+1273 
-1285 EIKYNATL
+1285 
-1293 KLVSVTADVNLDAGA
+1293 SVTDVQVDGTSVVTNG
-1308 AGIFT
+1308 
-1313 WSNRLKPVANAF
+1313 VANITVDQTYDATSTNAQSGVAVASAISAAVIPISVVP
-1325 ALGNALNL
+1325 ALPANPDPNTL
-1333 YVSQTGLTQPAN
+1333 YVVTGA
-1345 ATNRWVNGVWM
+1345 
-1356 WPVVGGN
+1356 

>member
-17 YKNGKNLTSG
+17 YKNGQNLTSG

-125 LSADRGDPQVIVTSS
+125 LSADRGDPQVIVTAS

-159 NKLNISD
+159 DKLNIRD

-181 VALVWAGAA
+181 VALAWTGAA

-219 DVSADYEVSTD
+219 DVSADYEVSAD

-279 ISVDPSVVQ
+279 ISVDPTTVQ
-288 EKLEAGANIS
+288 GKLEAGANIS

-326 NKPDLDVYATHS
+326 NKPDLGVYATHS

-353 LSTIRSGAAAGATA
+353 LATIRSGAAAGATA
-367 VQPSEMD
+367 VQPSEMT
-374 SALAGKQDVIN
+374 SALAGKQDVIS

-454 KQDTIS
+454 KQDVIS
-460 DLATIRSGAA
+460 DLPTIRSGAA

-478 ATMNSA
+478 ATMN
-484 LAGKQDTIADLS
+484 
-496 DIRSGAA
+496 
-503 AGATAVQPAALEPY
+503 TA
-517 ALTSDVNTVLA
+517 LA

-537 STIRSGASAGAT
+537 S
-549 AVQPG
+549 
-554 DLATVATTGAYSDLS
+554 D
-569 GTPTIPT
+569 
-576 VDQIYDGTSANAQS
+576 
-590 GVAVASAIS
+590 
-599 GKQDTISDLS
+599 
-609 TIRNGA
+609 
-615 AAGATAVQP
+615 
-624 ADLDPY
+624 
-630 AMTSDVNTALAGKQD
+630 
-645 SISDLATIRSGAAAG
+645 IRSGAAAG

-675 KQDVISDLSAIRS
+675 KQDVISDLSDIRS
-688 GAASGATAVQPATMN
+688 GASAGATAVQPADMNTALAGKQDVISDLATIRSGAAAGATAVQPSTMN
-703 TALALK
+703 SALALK

-722 SATQFPSS
+722 SATEFPSS

-750 NFNLTDLGL
+750 NFKLADLGL
-759 TYPATNAQIE
+759 TYPASNAQIE

-803 VVERFKYDGT
+803 VVERFKFNGT
-813 YWHYEYTLNNSS
+813 DWHYEYTLNNSS

-852 GDIHVTAT
+852 GDIHVTTA

-867 KQDAISDLSTIRSG
+867 KQDA
-881 AAAGVTAVQPGDLA
+881 
-895 TVATTG
+895 
-901 AYGDLSGT
+901 
-909 PTVEQTYDGTSA
+909 
-921 NAQSGVAVAGAIAGK
+921 
-936 QDTISDLS
+936 ISDLS

-977 PAIPVVDQ
+977 PTIPVVDQ
-985 TYDAN
+985 TYDA
-990 STNAQSGVSVAS
+990 SSANAQSGVAVAS
-1002 AVSTKQDTI
+1002 AISGKQDTI

-1045 SGTPTIP
+1045 SGTPTI
-1052 TVDQTYNAASAN
+1052 
-1064 AQSGVAVASA
+1064 
-1074 ISGKQDTI
+1074 
-1082 SDLSTIRSGAAA
+1082 
-1094 GATAVQP
+1094 
-1101 GDLSAVATTGAY
+1101 
-1113 SDLSGTPTVDQ
+1113 PTVDQ

-1176 PISAGSGID
+1176 PISAGNGID
-1185 ITNNVVSAKVDGS
+1185 ITNNVVSAKVDGTS
-1198 TIGTN
+1198 VSINAQGQLQSAAGT
-1203 SNGELES
+1203 
-1210 LVTQTNADWDAVSGV
+1210 QADWAETDPADPSYIVA
-1225 SEILN
+1225 
-1230 KPVPKTLSAG
+1230 KPVPKTLAAG
-1240 AGISITENQSTITIA
+1240 NGISITENQSTITIA
-1255 NTAPDVPIGSW
+1255 NTSTVDQTYDASSANAQSGAAVASGIASAIGGLPTNLTAAQIEAIKVALGIDETDLFSGDAQGTAPINLSESLFNFERLKIWICSKADTNNPVSVVEVPTSGLSSDLWVFLTDRYNNTWQWITWRYSFAISNSGATL
-1266 EDVSTEA
+1266 TEA
-1273 QFNTTPILAGTI
+1273 
-1285 EIKYNATL
+1285 
-1293 KLVSVTADVNLDAGA
+1293 S
-1308 AGIFT
+1308 
-1313 WSNRLKPVANAF
+1313 NAF
-1325 ALGNALNL
+1325 GGSTSNSAWSAG
-1333 YVSQTGLTQPAN
+1333 
-1345 ATNRWVNGVWM
+1345 VNVYDNHVYR
-1356 WPVVGGN
+1356 VVGVHRIANN